1 MLLKWKENVLRT
13 VFSQV
18 FSLKKGFVGS
28 CFQSAKFHTPHL
40 SQMTMQGEFW
50 GINLL
55 KFKMI
60 TTLISCT
67 VRLKK
72 KGDQENRFQP
82 TEYFKYQTG
91 IWTLI
96 IRLEQKLRTVVVFV
110 VAKRWVAWIWR
121 MERGDLVRKL
131 NTVICPTRQLDTR
144 SSGWKKTWEVK
155 LRLIWSYGAAT
166 VLLTRWRQ
174 SPKIKF
180 KKQSTY

>member
-1 MLLKWKENVLRT
+1 MLLKWKENVRRT

-18 FSLKKGFVGS
+18 FSLKKGFVGN
-28 CFQSAKFHTPHL
+28 CFQSAKFHTPRL
-40 SQMTMQGEFW
+40 SQMTMRGEFW
-50 GINLL
+50 GINPL

-67 VRLKK
+67 VKLKK

-110 VAKRWVAWIWR
+110 VAKR
-121 MERGDLVRKL
+121 
-131 NTVICPTRQLDTR
+131 
-144 SSGWKKTWEVK
+144 
-155 LRLIWSYGAAT
+155 
-166 VLLTRWRQ
+166 
-174 SPKIKF
+174 
-180 KKQSTY
+180 